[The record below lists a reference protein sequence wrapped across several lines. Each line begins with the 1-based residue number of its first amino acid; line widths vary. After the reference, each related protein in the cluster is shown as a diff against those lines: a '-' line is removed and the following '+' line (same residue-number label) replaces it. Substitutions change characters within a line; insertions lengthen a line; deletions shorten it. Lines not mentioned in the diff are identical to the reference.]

1 MSLVELSR
9 TVGGVMAWLPR
20 SELCSVLTETAAM
33 ETAAQTVKAAPA
45 LMMLPQQWRTTLTLQ
60 HVHHTTV
67 GGINTFTV
75 LLRTHTHTHTHVK
88 RYMMNTKGL

>member
-9 TVGGVMAWLPR
+9 TVGAAMAWLPR
-20 SELCSVLTETAAM
+20 SELCSVLTQ
-33 ETAAQTVKAAPA
+33 TAAQTVQAAPA
-45 LMMLPQQWRTTLTLQ
+45 LMMLPQQWRITLLLQ

-75 LLRTHTHTHTHVK
+75 LLRTHTHVK
-88 RYMMNTKGL
+88 RYMMYTKGL